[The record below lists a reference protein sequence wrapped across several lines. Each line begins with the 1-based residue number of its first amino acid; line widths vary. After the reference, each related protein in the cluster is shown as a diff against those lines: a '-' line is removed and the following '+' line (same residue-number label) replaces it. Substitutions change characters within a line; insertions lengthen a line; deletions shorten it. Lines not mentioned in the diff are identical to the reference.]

1 MNKPDREK
9 AWRELN
15 INEWRLKLRSTT
27 DQKKAAELLDA
38 MYDLGF
44 EKARELEG
52 LRHTNLGEVTYTKCR
67 RCGADRQDGKF
78 EICCM

>member
-1 MNKPDREK
+1 MKLSPTDSAREK

-15 INEWRLKLRSTT
+15 INQWRLKLRSTT

-38 MYDLGF
+38 MYDEGY
-44 EKARELEG
+44 ATRMREIPHEI
-52 LRHTNLGEVTYTKCR
+52 VKCR
-67 RCGADRQDGKF
+67 RCGAEREGGKF